1 MVAIEDTGARL
12 KVQFIL
18 FPCRRCGALAV
29 AASGQKAKQCPTC
42 CLSNNLAKVV
52 VIKQFENKE
61 TALNALRLAKI
72 PRSARDGVPYIAGSA
87 VDADKKTTAETVK
100 VFFWTIKRQH
110 PEGIAE
116 SDLLALA
123 RKEGLDPRKVGKIVE
138 KYKQEGALL
147 ETGKQTL
154 KFV

>member
-29 AASGQKAKQCPTC
+29 AASGQKAKQCTSC
-42 CLSNNLAKVV
+42 NLSNKLAKVV
-52 VIKQFENKE
+52 VIKKFDDKE

-72 PRSARDGVPYIAGSA
+72 PRDERDKVPYLAGSA
-87 VDADKKTTAETVK
+87 QREDKRTTAEAVK
-100 VFFWTIKRQH
+100 IFFWTIKRQH

-123 RKEGLDPRKVGKIVE
+123 KKEGLDARKVGKIVE